1 MARSRCQCMDG
12 DAGQAWVALVVIA
25 AILLILSRFFLF
37 PAVCQVIPLELPG
50 SGLDFCVLFR

>member
-1 MARSRCQCMDG
+1 MET
-12 DAGQAWVALVVIA
+12 DAGQAWIALVVVA

-37 PAVCQVIPLELPG
+37 PAVCEVIPLQLPG